1 MTTKTIDRSQR
12 DKMVLVR
19 LTPAMTREQMKQNL
33 IDALEKNGIK
43 VQPAP
48 QQEDEGGQE

>member
-19 LTPAMTREQMKQNL
+19 LTPTMTREQMKQNL
-33 IDALEKNGIK
+33 IDALEKNGITVHPSPK
-43 VQPAP
+43 DTNTGDAS
-48 QQEDEGGQE
+48 

>member
-1 MTTKTIDRSQR
+1 MTTKIIDRSQR

-19 LTPAMTREQMKQNL
+19 LKPEMTREQMKQNL

-43 VQPAP
+43 VRPAP
-48 QQEDEGGQE
+48 QQTDDGGTA